1 MTFGGV
7 NNPFYATETFI
18 YPLKTPENL
27 WFSDVFRGIE
37 MEQWIYSYW
46 HTSRAGFSSF
56 FFIFI
61 WTLSYIGSIKRI
73 RNVFNKIAWA

>member
-1 MTFGGV
+1 M
-7 NNPFYATETFI
+7 
-18 YPLKTPENL
+18 
-27 WFSDVFRGIE
+27 FSGGIE

-46 HTSRAGFSSF
+46 HTSRAVFSSF